1 MVDDFTAAGASE
13 ISVRKG
19 QQVEVLDLS
28 PGQPN
33 WCYIRTLASETGEQ
47 FQGLVPTATLKPI
60 PRLLGP
66 GSRTSLEF
74 EGQCKYWDFL
84 SHLLVAMCYIG
95 VQNFIS
101 PSIHPSISQQFIG
114 SPEPKAHGELIVYQS
129 LPRPSVCQH
138 FQTSSPLKPLR
149 QLNSNFIWRL
159 LRMREQKVCSNGP
172 GHMTKMANTLYMVKN
187 L

>member
-1 MVDDFTAAGASE
+1 MVVDDFTAAGASE

-74 EGQCKYWDFL
+74 EGQCKY
-84 SHLLVAMCYIG
+84 
-95 VQNFIS
+95 
-101 PSIHPSISQQFIG
+101 
-114 SPEPKAHGELIVYQS
+114 
-129 LPRPSVCQH
+129 
-138 FQTSSPLKPLR
+138 
-149 QLNSNFIWRL
+149 
-159 LRMREQKVCSNGP
+159 
-172 GHMTKMANTLYMVKN
+172 
-187 L
+187 